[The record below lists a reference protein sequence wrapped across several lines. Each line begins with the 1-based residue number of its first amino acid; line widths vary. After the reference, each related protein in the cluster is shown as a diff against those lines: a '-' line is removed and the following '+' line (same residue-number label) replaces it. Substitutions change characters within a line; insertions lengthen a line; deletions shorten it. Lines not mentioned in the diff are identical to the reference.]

1 MSGISNKSVRA
12 SQLLPAIAMITLAI
26 TFSTDVHAQAKSG
39 NSVGAPTGAVGG
51 GATGASNRGGAGGIS
66 NPSPGG
72 SPGTA
77 GEPGQSSGP
86 RTTETSRPGYL
97 GGRTTDVVNPPVNP
111 PPGTTIS
118 SITVTQF
125 GKCPVPGGALSHEA
139 RISGSNIGRLE
150 TISRHLARGPKRNGN
165 ETYLLADLQEELQ
178 KAKPDLTLAG
188 TYLGIVAKTAITP
201 QLTMDIGES
210 LCAPL
215 SPGAAEQIAAIAEAQ
230 RRKLAKER

>member
-1 MSGISNKSVRA
+1 MPGISSKSMCA
-12 SQLLPAIAMITLAI
+12 SQLLPAIALITLAI

-72 SPGTA
+72 GSASTGQPGM
-77 GEPGQSSGP
+77 SSGP
-86 RTTETSRPGYL
+86 RASETSRSGYL
-97 GGRTTDVVNPPVNP
+97 GGRTTDIVDPPVNP
-111 PPGTTIS
+111 PPGITIS

-150 TISRHLARGPKRNGN
+150 TVSRYLARGPKKDGST
-165 ETYLLADLQEELQ
+165 TYLLADLQEELQ

-188 TYLGIVAKTAITP
+188 TYLGIIAKTAITP

-210 LCAPL
+210 LCAPM
-215 SPGAAEQIAAIAEAQ
+215 SPNAAEQIAAIAEVQ